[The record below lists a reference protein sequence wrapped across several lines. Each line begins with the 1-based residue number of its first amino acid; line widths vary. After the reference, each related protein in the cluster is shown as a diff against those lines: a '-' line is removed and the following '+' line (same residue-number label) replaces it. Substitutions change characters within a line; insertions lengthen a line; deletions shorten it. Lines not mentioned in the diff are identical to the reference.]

1 MTPLLLSLPSLSQ
14 RLGETLL
21 GWWRRVP
28 VSSPGVGARR
38 AAVLAA
44 MLARGGS
51 WRRYVEAR
59 REDLR
64 VLEDLW
70 LVEDGVLTPLGILVS
85 MKSFFPDGL
94 GYVLAGK
101 RLEEYDGVVRGVSVY
116 AAFLASMDRL
126 LDAIRRLNEGGV
138 FEYQGN
144 GWRLVMLS
152 GERPR
157 VYARGWLLRRELE
170 AIYSMRRGRW
180 RIARALAANDP
191 ETFYVL
197 AARLGLVF
205 HATRTTGVFIRECRR
220 VMRGRGACQEWPFAT
235 IIDDLIDA
243 DVTLGELFDEEL
255 DPAVSPATYA
265 ALAVA
270 TELTDPLIEA
280 AVDAGLAAGLLATIY
295 DSYSSV
301 MSPFL
306 VELARRELRIAVSLA
321 SGEVIDTPR

>member
-1 MTPLLLSLPSLSQ
+1 MA
-14 RLGETLL
+14 RL
-21 GWWRRVP
+21 
-28 VSSPGVGARR
+28 SPGVGARR
-38 AAVLAA
+38 AAILAA
-44 MLARGGS
+44 MLARGRS

-64 VLEDLW
+64 ALENLW

-94 GYVLAGK
+94 GYVIAGK
-101 RLEEYDGVVRGVSVY
+101 RLEEYEEVVRGVSVY

-138 FEYQGN
+138 FEYHGN
-144 GWRLVMLS
+144 GWRMVLVP
-152 GERPR
+152 GEKPR
-157 VYARGWLLRRELE
+157 VYARRWLLRRELD
-170 AIYSMRRGRW
+170 AIYSLRRGRW
-180 RIARALAANDP
+180 RIAKALAVDDP

-220 VMRGRGACQEWPFAT
+220 VMRRSGSCQEWPFAT

-255 DPAVSPATYA
+255 DPATPPATYA

-270 TELTDPLIEA
+270 TELVDPLIEA
-280 AVDAGLAAGLLATIY
+280 AVDAGLATGLLATIY
-295 DSYSSV
+295 DSYRGL

-306 VELARRELRIAVSLA
+306 VELARRELEVAVSLA
-321 SGEVIDTPR
+321 AGEAVDAPR